1 MICISSLY
9 NSDFNGNILSVQN
22 TDNYQFSIRSND
34 SRLTRS
40 IKQDHNDLVHVVPR
54 FDCLVL
60 FPQLDGPLGI
70 AFQGEAACFFGQVKQ
85 GKHLPGHFENQG
97 RVVKWKALSDARF
110 GKAGFADL
118 FDVHFF

>member
-70 AFQGEAACFFGQVKQ
+70 AFQVHTGRVPFQSGQ
-85 GKHLPGHFENQG
+85 GKHLPGYLEDKG
-97 RVVKWKALSDARF
+97 RVVERETF
-110 GKAGFADL
+110 GDAGF
-118 FDVHFF
+118 